1 MLAYMCVRV
10 HLRER
15 AQTLCNLCIAPR
27 RHASAR
33 QATRLGVLQQL
44 LGVSVRVRAHTHTH
58 THTRALTRTP
68 IMHANMCRHTIAPLL
83 LEGACSH
90 THMRTQ
96 PSALVASSG
105 STSCLHKHSRT
116 ACTNTHMHA
125 CKPQAYLPNARARCV
140 VVQVDELKKRSEDLK
155 REAHIRKRHQ
165 EEHRRRLQ
173 ELELRQIDS
182 NEKFNSLEEEVQV
195 RTAL

>member
-1 MLAYMCVRV
+1 
-10 HLRER
+10 
-15 AQTLCNLCIAPR
+15 
-27 RHASAR
+27 
-33 QATRLGVLQQL
+33 
-44 LGVSVRVRAHTHTH
+44 
-58 THTRALTRTP
+58 
-68 IMHANMCRHTIAPLL
+68 
-83 LEGACSH
+83 
-90 THMRTQ
+90 
-96 PSALVASSG
+96 
-105 STSCLHKHSRT
+105 
-116 ACTNTHMHA
+116 MHA